1 MFLFC
6 LALDMF
12 EIEDSF
18 VFYILCSKST
28 LFEEL

>member
-1 MFLFC
+1 
-6 LALDMF
+6 MF